1 LFENQIENQTLQAKH
16 IGDCCPTQLRGK
28 IVRYFYFQVD
38 MLLAPMYVASRII
51 HALHHMH
58 FFRVDYYQHAIA
70 GTLVM
75 IQAIEKV

>member
-1 LFENQIENQTLQAKH
+1 
-16 IGDCCPTQLRGK
+16 
-28 IVRYFYFQVD
+28 